1 MVVLSLGGSIISPDK
16 VDAPF
21 LGEFRDLLASF
32 IDESEEQVVI
42 VTGGGAPARRYQAA
56 FREIVPEGSAEDQ
69 DWIGVAATR
78 LNAALVKAVFGDYCR
93 DPIVTDP
100 TEPESIAGMV
110 LVASGWKPG
119 FSTDYDAVVLAERL
133 GARLIVNLSNTDG
146 IYDADPRTNPD
157 AKPIERLTWGEL
169 QKLVGTEWIPGRNVP
184 FDPVATRAAAELGAP
199 LIAAEGRDL
208 KNLRA
213 ILTGGPFKG
222 TLVE

>member
-1 MVVLSLGGSIISPDK
+1 MVVLSLGGSIISPDN

-21 LGEFRDLLASF
+21 LREFRDLLTSY

-78 LNAALVKAVFGDYCR
+78 LNAALVKAVLGDYCR

-100 TEPESIAGMV
+100 TEPDGIAGMV

-146 IYDADPRTNPD
+146 VYDADPRTDPD
-157 AKPIERLTWGEL
+157 AKPIERLTWAEL

-184 FDPVATRAAAELGAP
+184 FDPVATKAAAELGAP
-199 LIAAEGRDL
+199 LIAAAGRDL
-208 KNLRA
+208 ENLRA

-222 TLVE
+222 TLVD

>member
-1 MVVLSLGGSIISPDK
+1 MVVLSLGGSIISPDN

-21 LGEFRDLLASF
+21 LSAFRGLLTSY
-32 IDESEEQVVI
+32 IDEFEEQIVI

-56 FREIVPEGSAEDQ
+56 FREIVPDGTDEDQ

-78 LNAALVKAVFGDYCR
+78 LNAALVKAILGDYCL

-100 TEPESIAGMV
+100 TEPEGITGMV

-133 GARLIVNLSNTDG
+133 GARLIVNLSNTAG
-146 IYDADPRTNPD
+146 IYDSDPRSNPE
-157 AKPIERLTWGEL
+157 ARPIERLSWDEL
-169 QKLVGTEWIPGRNVP
+169 QQLVGSEWIPGRNVP
-184 FDPVATRAAAELGAP
+184 FDPVATKAAAKLGAP
-199 LIAAEGRDL
+199 LVAAAGRDL
-208 KNLRA
+208 ENLRG
-213 ILTGGPFKG
+213 ILSGAPFEG